1 MNAWVLRNDGRAGDD
16 IMGIGWRTLDVLV
29 LEGNVICAASF
40 ATMILF
46 GNLKES
52 ETSTLIMGETLS
64 MKKNV

>member
-1 MNAWVLRNDGRAGDD
+1 MNTWVLRNDGRAGDD

-29 LEGNVICAASF
+29 LEGNVICATSF